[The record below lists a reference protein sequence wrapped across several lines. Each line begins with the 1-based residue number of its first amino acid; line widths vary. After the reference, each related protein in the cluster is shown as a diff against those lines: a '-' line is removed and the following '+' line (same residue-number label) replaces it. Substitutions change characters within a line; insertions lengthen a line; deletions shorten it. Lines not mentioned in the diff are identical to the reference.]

1 LARYHRVQGLVWNA
15 ISKAKV
21 PSEIADL
28 LSADA
33 RSIAAT
39 NLAIARECNELKDA
53 FASAGLPLLFLK
65 GLAVGAL
72 AYRNPLLKMGWDIDL
87 LIDPVDLGAAIDVLT
102 NRGFTVREPACAVQ
116 LESWHE
122 RLKESTWSRP
132 DGLHVELHI
141 RLADNPGLISTLG
154 IHSKTRRIEVVP
166 GVSLTTLAGD
176 ELFAYLCIH
185 GASSAWFRLKWISD
199 FAALIHGLPTGEV
212 ERLYWR
218 SQDLGAHRAAAQA
231 LLAADALFASLDGTS
246 LRQRLANDAPSR
258 FLASAALR
266 QLTGRGEPREPTETI
281 FGTLRIHWTQLL
293 LKPGLGFA
301 LSEAARQ
308 LGDVVHR
315 RAIAA

>member
-1 LARYHRVQGLVWNA
+1 
-15 ISKAKV
+15 
-21 PSEIADL
+21 
-28 LSADA
+28 
-33 RSIAAT
+33 
-39 NLAIARECNELKDA
+39 
-53 FASAGLPLLFLK
+53 
-65 GLAVGAL
+65 
-72 AYRNPLLKMGWDIDL
+72 
-87 LIDPVDLGAAIDVLT
+87 VDLGAAIDVLT
-102 NRGFTVREPACAVQ
+102 NRGFTVREPASAVQ

-122 RLKESTWSRP
+122 RSKESTWNRP

-141 RLADNPGLISTLG
+141 RLADNPGLIPTLG
-154 IHSKTRRIEVVP
+154 IHSNTQRVEVIP

-176 ELFAYLCIH
+176 GLFAYLCIH

-199 FAALIHGLPTGEV
+199 FAALIHGLPAGEV
-212 ERLYWR
+212 ERLYRR

-231 LLAADALFASLDGTS
+231 LLVADALFGSLEGTN
-246 LRQRLANDAPSR
+246 LRQRLANNAPSR
-258 FLASAALR
+258 LLAIAALR

-293 LKPGLGFA
+293 LKPGFGFA